1 MSKFVELPPTSWQA
15 QSRLVRNLSL
25 MAAIIAVAVALT
37 APFGF
42 FWLSY
47 QSEAKEAVVAAR
59 LYAAFVTQVAST
71 SDDWQ
76 RDVPVLIEATLTPS
90 DLPEVRYIL
99 DAAGLEVA
107 HSGPPISAPAFSGN
121 AVVAGREGPV
131 GTVVVTR
138 SMKPVLLSTLLVAA
152 LGAAFGLAI
161 YGTLRVLPLRA
172 LRRTLDALHREEIH
186 AREETEE
193 RLSIVFEHSIEGII
207 TFRKNGIILTCNPAG
222 AQIFGE
228 PAQAIVGRNLA
239 DLVAFA
245 EGRNTEVPFAIGLW
259 ETQALRNNGTDSAV
273 EITVSETR
281 LTGEVQMIA
290 IIRDITERKET
301 QDRLAFLANYDSL
314 TGLPNRVLFRDR
326 LVRAMQR
333 ARRGNQGMS
342 LMFLDLDRFKVVNDS
357 LGHEVGDLLLIH
369 VAKLLTSTLRK
380 VDTVA
385 RSDGEASTVSRL
397 GGDEFTIIVEGLKH
411 ASAAAEI
418 AERILKELAEPF
430 VHAGQEIYIS
440 TSIGISLYPADDTDL
455 DGLIRH
461 TDMAMYRSKDLGR
474 NTYNFYSDDMNATV
488 AARLAL
494 EADLRHALERGE
506 FSLHYQPKINIRT
519 GAVSG
524 VEALIRWNRPGMGT
538 VAPGFFISALEDTGM
553 IVPIGAWVIQAAC
566 AEIAYWDQL
575 GLPPLSLA
583 VNLSARQFRQHDLAE
598 MIGETLRST
607 GLPANRLELEL
618 TESLLME
625 DNELSSGVLASFAQM
640 GLRVA
645 IDDFGTGHSSLS
657 YLKRFCVNI
666 LKIDRSFVRDTPDNV
681 EDCAIATAIVALAH
695 SLKLTVVA
703 EGVETKEQLM
713 FLRSLGCDEMQGYLI
728 SPPLPA
734 SQFISWLQ
742 DYRSEEG
749 QPTISLAGNPDDG
762 TNCDDDQ
769 GLHGSASARG
779 V

>member
-1 MSKFVELPPTSWQA
+1 MGSSAELPLTSWQT

-37 APFGF
+37 APLGF

-47 QSEAKEAVVAAR
+47 RAEAKEAVVAAR

-76 RDVPVLIEATLTPS
+76 RDVPALIEATLTPS
-90 DLPEVRYIL
+90 ELPEERLIR
-99 DAAGLEVA
+99 DAAGREIA
-107 HSGPPISAPAFSGN
+107 HHGLVLRPPVFSGK

-138 SMKPVLLSTLLVAA
+138 SMKPVLFSTLLVAA

-172 LRRTLDALHREEIH
+172 LRRTLEALHREEIN

-193 RLSIVFEHSIEGII
+193 RLNIVFEHSIEGII

-222 AQIFGE
+222 ARIFRE
-228 PAQAIVGRNLA
+228 PARAIVGRNLA
-239 DLVAFA
+239 DLVTSV
-245 EGRNTEVPFAIGLW
+245 EGGDTELPFAIGLL
-259 ETQALRNNGTDSAV
+259 ETRALRNNDTYSAV

-290 IIRDITERKET
+290 IVRDITERKET
-301 QDRLAFLANYDSL
+301 QDRLAYLANYDSL

-326 LVRAMQR
+326 LSRAMER
-333 ARRGNQGMS
+333 ARRGTQGMS

-369 VAKLLTSTLRK
+369 VAKLLTCTLRGI
-380 VDTVA
+380 DTVA
-385 RSDGEASTVSRL
+385 RSGIEASTVSRL

-411 ASAAAEI
+411 AGAAADI
-418 AERILKELAEPF
+418 AERILKELAVPF
-430 VHAGQEIYIS
+430 VHAGQDIYIS

-461 TDMAMYRSKDLGR
+461 TDMAMYRSKELGR
-474 NTYNFYSDDMNATV
+474 NTFNFYSDDMNATV

-506 FSLHYQPKINIRT
+506 FSLHYQPKINIGT

-524 VEALIRWNRPGMGT
+524 VEALIRWNRPGLGT
-538 VAPGFFISALEDTGM
+538 VAPDFFISALEETGM
-553 IVPIGAWVIQAAC
+553 IIQVGAWVIKAAC
-566 AEIAYWDQL
+566 AEIASWDRL

-583 VNLSARQFRQHDLAE
+583 VNLSARQFRQYDLAE

-625 DNELSSGVLASFAQM
+625 DNALSSGVLARFAQM

-657 YLKRFCVNI
+657 YLKRFCVDT
-666 LKIDRSFVRDTPDNV
+666 LKIDRSFVRDTPDDL
-681 EDCAIATAIVALAH
+681 EDCAIATAIIALAH
-695 SLKLTVVA
+695 SLKLKVVA
-703 EGVETKEQLM
+703 EGVETEEQLT

-728 SPPLPA
+728 SQPLPA
-734 SQFISWLQ
+734 SQFISWLHE
-742 DYRSEEG
+742 YRSEENV
-749 QPTISLAGNPDDG
+749 PS
-762 TNCDDDQ
+762 
-769 GLHGSASARG
+769 
-779 V
+779 